1 MMLRTI
7 PFAAALLAVGGTRL
21 STHYT
26 AEHSVKVTV
35 ESKFSMETTKFDM
48 TRDGEPVEGF
58 GGGSS
63 SETTRK
69 VVHVDKWTA
78 AEDGKPTK
86 VERTFEALENKSVMR
101 FGEDERESSVDSPL
115 AGVTLELSA
124 DKEGRVEAKVKEGK
138 EPSHSEALE
147 HHRLELALDALLPGE
162 AKEAGAKWELD
173 KDAVRRM
180 LLADVTPSL
189 FPPPEQADD
198 GGGQG
203 GGRRG
208 RGMRGGGSGRLFDT
222 AEWTGKATYT
232 GDEEHDG
239 VQCAV
244 IELAIEAEGEMPEPP
259 PRARRGG
266 DAFGIES
273 AATFAPKYE
282 IKLEGKLY
290 FSLADKRPA
299 GLTLEGTAKIETN
312 DDREGRDGGTMHISS
327 TQEGK
332 FEQKVTIAKAE

>member
-7 PFAAALLAVGGTRL
+7 SLAAALTFVGGTRL
-21 STHYT
+21 STQYT

-35 ESKFSMETTKFDM
+35 EAEFSMETTHFEM

-63 SETTRK
+63 TETTRK
-69 VVHVDKWTA
+69 IVHVDKWVA
-78 AEDGKPTK
+78 AGDGKPTK
-86 VERTFEALENKSVMR
+86 VERTFEELENKSVMR
-101 FGEDERESSVDSPL
+101 FGDDERESSSDAPL
-115 AGVTLELSA
+115 AGVTLELTA
-124 DKEGRVEAKVKEGK
+124 DAEGRVEAKVKEGK
-138 EPSHSEALE
+138 EPSQSEALE
-147 HHRLELALDALLPGE
+147 HHRLELALDGLLPDE
-162 AKEAGAKWELD
+162 SKEAGAKWELD
-173 KDAVRRM
+173 KDAVRRA
-180 LLADVTPSL
+180 LLADVTPAL
-189 FPPPEQADD
+189 FPPPEQTDD
-198 GGGQG
+198 GGQ

-208 RGMRGGGSGRLFDT
+208 RGMRGGSSGRLFDT

-244 IELAIEAEGEMPEPP
+244 IELAIEAEGEMPDAPS
-259 PRARRGG
+259 RSRRGG

-273 AATFAPKYE
+273 EATAGPKYE

-290 FSLADKRPA
+290 YSLADKRPIE
-299 GLTLEGTAKIETN
+299 LTLEGTAKIET
-312 DDREGRDGGTMHISS
+312 DEEREGRDGGSMHISS

-332 FEQKVTIAKAE
+332 YEQKVTIGKAE